1 MDNEM
6 IERVAE
12 AIYNDTKSNY
22 KEFEPYSELYPRT
35 KSIYIMHARAA
46 IKVMREPTE
55 KMTMAGC
62 ECNPTQWNKNTDL
75 GFAADVANAVWIYM
89 IDAILND

>member
-1 MDNEM
+1 MDNKM

-12 AIYNDTKSNY
+12 AIYNNTKNNYNNY

-35 KSIYIMHARAA
+35 KSIYIVHAKAA
-46 IKVMREPTE
+46 IQAMREPTE
-55 KMTMAGC
+55 KMREAGC
-62 ECNPTQWNKNTDL
+62 DIGPDRSPEEYY
-75 GFAADVANAVWIYM
+75 NAM

>member
-1 MDNEM
+1 M

-35 KSIYIMHARAA
+35 KSIYIMHARSA
-46 IKVMREPTE
+46 IKAMREPTN
-55 KMTMAGC
+55 KMLEAVPLDC
-62 ECNPTQWNKNTDL
+62 RAHYIIYNK
-75 GFAADVANAVWIYM
+75 M

>member
-35 KSIYIMHARAA
+35 KSIYIMQARAA
-46 IKVMREPTE
+46 IKAMREPTE
-55 KMTMAGC
+55 KMLEAGI
-62 ECNPTQWNKNTDL
+62 TRAKTVT
-75 GFAADVANAVWIYM
+75 GAVNCYQAM
-89 IDAILND
+89 IDVIIND